1 MRTSDDCA
9 VFEGFELE
17 VLNYRPRRPRVCC
30 LRARPQRLWPTYSPD
45 SPGAAKPAHATTR
58 ARTCSHSQ
66 LREPRARSVWSCAD
80 LDRQC
85 DHPVHYGGS
94 MCAIAGL
101 HESIPA
107 QLGDL
112 RCATRIEVMC
122 ASAPPRTTVQTQ
134 SSPIFLE
141 FYSKRHSYLRS
152 HCGCVLT
159 MVVST
164 VEV

>member
-1 MRTSDDCA
+1 M
-9 VFEGFELE
+9 
-17 VLNYRPRRPRVCC
+17 
-30 LRARPQRLWPTYSPD
+30 
-45 SPGAAKPAHATTR
+45 
-58 ARTCSHSQ
+58 
-66 LREPRARSVWSCAD
+66 WSCAD
-80 LDRQC
+80 LDCQC

-122 ASAPPRTTVQTQ
+122 ASAPPRTTVQKQ

-152 HCGCVLT
+152 HCGFVLT

-164 VEV
+164 VEVWSFSSRSSNAARLASVLPLFSLQTHN